1 MRCKVK
7 LFFPIEQ
14 NHSHKI
20 YTLTYKMNNLTVSFK
35 LLFGIMED
43 KRAMGA
49 MSGRHI
55 IIIILEGTINNIL
68 KGK

>member
-1 MRCKVK
+1 
-7 LFFPIEQ
+7 
-14 NHSHKI
+14 
-20 YTLTYKMNNLTVSFK
+20 MNNLTVSFK

-43 KRAMGA
+43 IRAMGA

-55 IIIILEGTINNIL
+55 IIIILKGTINNIL

>member
-43 KRAMGA
+43 KELWVPCLADT
-49 MSGRHI
+49 
-55 IIIILEGTINNIL
+55 LL
-68 KGK
+68 